1 MVSLHAP
8 NHLWFLI
15 KLDLNECILEF
26 SFKTAFYPKP
36 LVLIAHKLNQC
47 MCVSTL
53 WGSESKYRILY
64 LDFPQKVD
72 NPKRE
77 RTNMKG
83 SNNVFASQLFLI
95 EKRIAFCRL
104 STCNNGP
111 ISKASAG
118 I

>member
-1 MVSLHAP
+1 MVPLHAP
-8 NHLWFLI
+8 NHLKFLI

-104 STCNNGP
+104 SVTTDKGFY
-111 ISKASAG
+111 
-118 I
+118 